1 LDKVGRKGGREGG
14 KRRREGTMH
23 VIVAEGGREGGR
35 EGRKKISL
43 THIYPLLSS
52 PDSELLTRWRRRVA
66 RAARSRPK

>member
-1 LDKVGRKGGREGG
+1 
-14 KRRREGTMH
+14 MH